1 MQKILQR
8 NKRMS
13 QMLELISHI
22 IKTKSTHPV
31 PILLIQTFSHSY
43 DDGIKFKSIAF
54 SIENAIANQLQ
65 KSIVNQNASYLN
77 LIYNLLIFIKIIR
90 RKYLY

>member
-8 NKRMS
+8 NERMS

-31 PILLIQTFSHSY
+31 PILLIQTFSHS
-43 DDGIKFKSIAF
+43 DMIMGLRS
-54 SIENAIANQLQ
+54 NQLQ
-65 KSIVNQNASYLN
+65 LQFKMKLKINCKSKYIISDFNFK
-77 LIYNLLIFIKIIR
+77 FIDVHKNN
-90 RKYLY
+90 